1 MSSKEL
7 RSDVNLA
14 WPGAEI
20 AVMGPEGAIN
30 VIGRKEIANAE
41 DTEAKRTEMVTN
53 YRKPKFS
60 NPYIA
65 ANRGY
70 IDDVIDPEETRPEL
84 VKALRMLDSK
94 VDNLPPKKNGN
105 IPL

>member
-1 MSSKEL
+1 
-7 RSDVNLA
+7 
-14 WPGAEI
+14 
-20 AVMGPEGAIN
+20 MGPEGAIN

-53 YRKPKFS
+53 YRNQFA

-94 VDNLPPKKNGN
+94 VDNLPPKKHRN
-105 IPL
+105 IPLWYFNHDR